1 MNFTSLISGIVF
13 IVLGVVF
20 FLERLSVVDVS
31 ASFVIPV
38 LLIGI
43 GVGVVL
49 GSRRSRP
56 EPADEQ
62 GPPRAQTE

>member
-13 IVLGVVF
+13 IVLGAVF
-20 FLERLSVVDVS
+20 LLERLSVLHVS

-49 GSRRSRP
+49 GSRRSHP
-56 EPADEQ
+56 EVPEKPD
-62 GPPRAQTE
+62 PPRAPSE